1 MAGAVSLGS
10 ELLGVESGLVATFF
24 AGRLEPVVYVGSE
37 VPREEYAHVLVTR
50 SIASLAYV
58 PFFNLGRLAG
68 LMEVLA
74 FGASV
79 GMAELEALDDVVE
92 LAGPAIVEAGGR
104 VIARGLPLAVKEQG
118 LDQRSLIIE
127 WDSLEQALAVYQGE
141 AYKAALEKLGS
152 TAERDIRILEAV
164 E

>member
-1 MAGAVSLGS
+1 MAKVFT
-10 ELLGVESGLVATFF
+10 VIFYRATTDE
-24 AGRLEPVVYVGSE
+24 AAR
-37 VPREEYAHVLVTR
+37 A
-50 SIASLAYV
+50 AY
-58 PFFNLGRLAG
+58 
-68 LMEVLA
+68 
-74 FGASV
+74 
-79 GMAELEALDDVVE
+79 VE

-118 LDQRSLIIE
+118 LNQRSLIIE

-164 E
+164 D